1 MLRNDEPHRVSVNM
15 CKHVVDVELVVAKTQ
30 PSTSHPTL
38 NSARNLDARDKDM
51 DRLAP
56 ISGRDP

>member
-1 MLRNDEPHRVSVNM
+1 MNVKV

-38 NSARNLDARDKDM
+38 NPARNLDARDKDM

>member
-1 MLRNDEPHRVSVNM
+1 MIRNNKSHHVNVKV

-38 NSARNLDARDKDM
+38 NQARNLDARDKDM